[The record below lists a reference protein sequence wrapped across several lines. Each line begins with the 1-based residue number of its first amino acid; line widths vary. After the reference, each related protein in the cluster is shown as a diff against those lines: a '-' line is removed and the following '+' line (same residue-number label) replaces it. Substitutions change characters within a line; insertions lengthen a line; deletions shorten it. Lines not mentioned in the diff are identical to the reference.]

1 MHDSPDFNSAAM
13 SARMWLDPPQPLSAR
28 ARRIE
33 VKALDGS
40 FATPAPRQPVL
51 VPSFP
56 KRHDNRS

>member
-1 MHDSPDFNSAAM
+1 MHDSPYFNFAAM
-13 SARMWLDPPQPLSAR
+13 SARMWLDPPQPLS

-51 VPSFP
+51 VPSFL